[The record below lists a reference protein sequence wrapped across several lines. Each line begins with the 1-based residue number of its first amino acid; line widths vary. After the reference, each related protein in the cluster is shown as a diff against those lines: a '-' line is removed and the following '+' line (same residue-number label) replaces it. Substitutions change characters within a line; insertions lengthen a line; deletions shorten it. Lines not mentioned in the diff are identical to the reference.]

1 MVSVMRAVLIAAA
14 LATACPAAAAPMTV
28 ADLTW
33 MEGLWIQAGE
43 RETVRETWLPAAGAQ
58 MVGVSQ
64 TDRPGARAF
73 HEFMRIEANDG
84 VVAFTALLEGQ
95 PPTAFPLLS
104 ARDGEVVFQNLE
116 HDFPQ
121 RVIYRRCGA
130 DLCGRIE
137 GTINGRSRTED
148 WRYTRVGPAR

>member
-1 MVSVMRAVLIAAA
+1 AAGHDGDPQAAVARNVGRPLHDHAGRLARRRQAPAAPAKQRHAVRPRRLDGGLRQAALPMVSVMRAVLIAAA

-33 MEGLWIQAGE
+33 MEGLWVQAGE

-73 HEFMRIEANDG
+73 HEFM
-84 VVAFTALLEGQ
+84 
-95 PPTAFPLLS
+95 
-104 ARDGEVVFQNLE
+104 
-116 HDFPQ
+116 
-121 RVIYRRCGA
+121 
-130 DLCGRIE
+130 
-137 GTINGRSRTED
+137 
-148 WRYTRVGPAR
+148 